1 MVLNSSFPLQATP
14 LPRVT
19 QIRRVVQTP
28 PSKHALLAIYFT
40 TQSTSHQEAISTLD
54 PLSLFCSLLSPPS
67 SLLPQRFRLY
77 WPLHTD
83 HIPLEAPC
91 AATSKPSLISIPQSL
106 PKKSA
111 PLPYNSSAKSPAST
125 IPPNPTKLLS
135 MPPLTRSPAPP
146 RACSIPWRLLR
157 PIATAKPRPPKPVL
171 APPPASAD
179 RTPLVLG
186 LVTIALTHSIQTT

>member
-40 TQSTSHQEAISTLD
+40 MQSTSHQEAISILD
-54 PLSLFCSLLSPPS
+54 PLSLFCSLLSPLRPRH
-67 SLLPQRFRLY
+67 LLLY
-77 WPLHTD
+77 WLLHTD
-83 HIPLEAPC
+83 HSPPEAPC

-125 IPPNPTKLLS
+125 IRPNPTKRLS
-135 MPPLTRSPAPP
+135 MPPLKRSPAPP
-146 RACSIPWRLLR
+146 RAC
-157 PIATAKPRPPKPVL
+157 
-171 APPPASAD
+171 
-179 RTPLVLG
+179 
-186 LVTIALTHSIQTT
+186 